1 VLFASG
7 LTAGR
12 KTSALVLVGGRGVAV
27 DTTRARFL
35 LPHTEFTG
43 QGRSTGTKK
52 SIKFTYNVYH
62 VQYIQYIYRK
72 LIFEREECKNTIE

>member
-1 VLFASG
+1 MAGASAEAQEAMCWLPLVSLLAEKPVLWFWWAEE
-7 LTAGR
+7 
-12 KTSALVLVGGRGVAV
+12 VCVAV

-62 VQYIQYIYRK
+62 VQYIQETDI
-72 LIFEREECKNTIE
+72 